1 MTHMASVGIRELQ
14 QHATAVIARAKA
26 GESVDVTERGRLVA
40 RLVPVV
46 ERSWLDSLVDA
57 GQLRAARR
65 GVAELQAALVVDGP
79 SAGDILASMRAE
91 DR

>member
-26 GESVDVTERGRLVA
+26 GETVDVTERGRLVA
-40 RLVPVV
+40 RLVPVA
-46 ERSWLDSLVDA
+46 EQSWLHSLSDA
-57 GQLRAARR
+57 GQLRAARAQVGDLPPAR
-65 GVAELQAALVVDGP
+65 AVDGP
-79 SAGDILASMRAE
+79 SAAEVLAEMRSA